1 MSTLDSLT
9 LTRIPAQDEA
19 LRAEVR
25 AFLAEA
31 TRDIPAHIRA
41 RSWSGYSTEFS
52 RRLAAKGWLGVT
64 LPAEYGGGGRSAFA
78 RYVLVEEFLN
88 FGAPVG
94 SHWIADRQSA
104 PLILKYGTEAQKQF
118 YIPRVCRGEAF
129 FCIGMSEPNSGSD
142 LASVKTRATPNDQGF
157 VLNGQKIWTTNAHHC
172 QYMIALVRTSGTTED
187 RHKGLSQVI
196 VDLSLPGVTVRP
208 IEDLS
213 GDSHFCEVFFDNVQL
228 GADAIVGA
236 EGQGWE
242 QVTAE
247 LAFERSGPERLYSSI
262 VLFDQWLDYVR
273 TPKGR
278 TESARQLA
286 GKTQRVVLS
295 LLDLY
300 AKSCRNLDAIPGLIY
315 QDPRQMPGELAVLLP
330 ELAAIAQQYGMTI
343 HSCAEEPD
351 LSSVDIQPGKC
362 IDEQWLNVEF
372 GLQLVGR
379 KDRTQRAACRCIP
392 SVDIG
397 QYNTCLHGCAYC
409 YATWSS
415 SSAQRLL
422 ACHDPKSPLL
432 IGGADEVPDALRQ
445 PAIIQPSLW

>member
-25 AFLAEA
+25 AFLADA

-187 RHKGLSQVI
+187 RHKGLSQII

-208 IEDLS
+208 IEAYELAPETERKKS
-213 GDSHFCEVFFDNVQL
+213 GDSKK
-228 GADAIVGA
+228 GAKNAGGRA
-236 EGQGWE
+236 
-242 QVTAE
+242 
-247 LAFERSGPERLYSSI
+247 
-262 VLFDQWLDYVR
+262 
-273 TPKGR
+273 KGR
-278 TESARQLA
+278 DGAPPTK
-286 GKTQRVVLS
+286 KT
-295 LLDLY
+295 
-300 AKSCRNLDAIPGLIY
+300 
-315 QDPRQMPGELAVLLP
+315 
-330 ELAAIAQQYGMTI
+330 
-343 HSCAEEPD
+343 
-351 LSSVDIQPGKC
+351 
-362 IDEQWLNVEF
+362 
-372 GLQLVGR
+372 GR
-379 KDRTQRAACRCIP
+379 
-392 SVDIG
+392 
-397 QYNTCLHGCAYC
+397 
-409 YATWSS
+409 
-415 SSAQRLL
+415 
-422 ACHDPKSPLL
+422 
-432 IGGADEVPDALRQ
+432 
-445 PAIIQPSLW
+445 